1 MFCAFLWLAEGSN
14 MKFTGPFKKVFV
26 VLLMMSSFSV
36 SVYAQEFETIYG
48 RKADVLALRKVLVKP
63 NLQDAVSEMLK
74 SDLLIYKVPVD
85 VSSDPE
91 LKDKAK
97 TFDFLP
103 AVPEK
108 LKAKL
113 QSQIADVSGEG
124 ALFVTW
130 NDFDSDKN
138 VILISEYAKPG
149 TVFHEFT
156 HHLFEAQNR
165 SQTLKITAEQQKFQE
180 FLRIYNRRV
189 SGALMDD
196 YSLSKRS
203 WRENYDEYVNEY
215 SKTFDNAQGY
225 LNAEE
230 VAIEVGL
237 FKLMIEVRSPHFDLA
252 RAKEGI
258 LLYSQNSIVNGS
270 MFRVNGVLALM
281 DKIRTGAKQPDSD
294 WTPEEENKRAELY
307 KQITR
312 RLEKFKKQRLGALQ
326 SQIDEAKEILEAIA
340 SSPYYK
346 K

>member
-1 MFCAFLWLAEGSN
+1 MKLATTFKYAFSAL
-14 MKFTGPFKKVFV
+14 
-26 VLLMMSSFSV
+26 VLVSSFSV
-36 SVYAQEFETIYG
+36 SAVAQEFETIYG
-48 RKADVLALRKVLVKP
+48 RKADVLALRKVLVKHK
-63 NLQDAVSEMLK
+63 LQDAVDEMLK

-85 VSSDPE
+85 ISSDPE

-108 LKAKL
+108 LKTKL

-149 TVFHEFT
+149 TVFHEFA
-156 HHLFEAQNR
+156 HHLFETQNR

-196 YSLSKRS
+196 YSLSKRT
-203 WRENYDEYVNEY
+203 WRENFDQYVDEY

-237 FKLMIEVRSPHFDLA
+237 FKLMIEVRSPHFDLT

-281 DKIRTGAKQPDSD
+281 DKIRTSAKQPDSD
-294 WTPEEENKRAELY
+294 WTQEEEDLRAERY
-307 KQITR
+307 KKITR
-312 RLEKFKKQRLGALQ
+312 RLEYFKKKRLGLLQ
-326 SQIDEAKEILEAIA
+326 AQIDEAKEILEAIA
-340 SSPYYK
+340 GSPYYK